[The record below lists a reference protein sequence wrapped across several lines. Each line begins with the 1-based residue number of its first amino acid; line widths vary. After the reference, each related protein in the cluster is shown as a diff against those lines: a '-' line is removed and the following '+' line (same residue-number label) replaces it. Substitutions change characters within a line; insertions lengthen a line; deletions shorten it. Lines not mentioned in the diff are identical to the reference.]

1 MTPFRFGPVDRRLFG
16 IHHPGSTT
24 TSRAV
29 LLCNPF
35 GQEAVRCNRLFRV
48 LSERLA
54 RNGATVLR
62 FDAYGCGDSDGGD
75 ADFNVDGAAADLLAA
90 HRELCRLAPSA
101 TVTWVGARLGATL
114 AVLALSRVETSA
126 PRLVLWDP
134 IVDGVDYLR
143 LLRVAH
149 VQALQNSYSLL
160 NPEWRRR
167 LADEPS
173 AFTEEA
179 IGFAMSATLRAQLN
193 SVTPQGLELRRDA
206 STTVLVEPNDTPVR
220 SWIAAQA
227 QLGASVRLLDLH
239 HEFEWTSEEA
249 LNTAL
254 VPGPVLMQLQKAVE

>member
-1 MTPFRFGPVDRRLFG
+1 MTPFRFGPIDRRLFG
-16 IHHPGSTT
+16 IHHPGGATA
-24 TSRAV
+24 SRAV

-35 GQEAVRCNRLFRV
+35 GQEAVRCHRLFRV

-54 RNGATVLR
+54 RNGAAVLR
-62 FDAYGCGDSDGGD
+62 FDAYGCGDSDGD
-75 ADFNVDGAAADLLAA
+75 DTDFNLDGAAADLLAA
-90 HRELCRLAPSA
+90 HRELGRLAPSA
-101 TVTWVGARLGATL
+101 TVTWVGARLGATH
-114 AVLALSRVETSA
+114 AIHALSQVETAA

-134 IVDGVDYLR
+134 IVNGVDYLR
-143 LLRVAH
+143 LLRIAH
-149 VQALQNSYSLL
+149 VQALENSYSLL

-167 LADEPS
+167 LADDPG

-179 IGFAMSATLRAQLN
+179 IGFGMSATLRSQLN
-193 SVTPQGLELRRDA
+193 AVAPQALKLRGNA

-220 SWIAAQA
+220 SWTAAQT
-227 QLGASVRLLDLH
+227 QLGVSVRLLDLH